1 MPTPAFEAMNRRS
14 LVGEVQKHN
23 DAVKVIRS
31 YSRKSKAEL
40 LQELRRVYPLVKPK
54 PKSKAKA
61 KGKATPKA
69 KEEEEVTAAP
79 PASPPVQS

>member
-14 LVGEVQKHN
+14 LVEQVQKHN

-54 PKSKAKA
+54 AKPKA
-61 KGKATPKA
+61 KGKAKPKA
-69 KEEEEVTAAP
+69 KEEEVAAAP
-79 PASPPVQS
+79 PASSPVQS